1 MARPALRVLLVED
14 DPDDARMLGF
24 ELDAVYEAQI
34 DRVWTEDSY
43 RRRLGTR
50 PDVILADYSLP
61 QFSALAALELL
72 RELELDIPLIVV
84 TGTIGEDKAVECMHL
99 GAADYLLKDRLARLA
114 PAVGRALQEKTARDA
129 KRAAEEALRER
140 LHFEELLARS
150 SRRLLHAPAGEVD
163 AALVQLLHTIAPFH
177 QADQVV
183 VRTFDPA
190 SGAATMT
197 HRWRSATARVA
208 EPEPVVEAGEL
219 DWGVAGLVRGEA
231 LLVARTDLPPE
242 AEKMRRFLAERH
254 VAVQGAFPLLVESEL
269 VGFLG
274 LQWSAVPSSARD
286 ELLNRLTVFS
296 DIVASALARSRAEQ
310 QRAQAFK
317 ELERLKRAAELER
330 DYLREEVRG
339 AAHGEVIGESSALR
353 SVLELVDAVASTRA
367 TVLIRGESGAGKE
380 VIARAIHQRSDRR
393 NGPLVRV
400 NCASIP
406 RELFESEFFGHV
418 KGSFTGALRNRAGRF
433 ELADGG
439 TIFLDEVGEIP
450 PDMQA
455 KLLRVLQEGEFE
467 RVGDDRTR
475 HVDVRVVAATNRDLE
490 ADVESGA
497 FRRDLYYRLNVF
509 PIEVPPLRERRADI
523 LPLAAHFLARSERE
537 QRRSG
542 LTLTQEHQVLLEGY
556 DWPGNVRELAHVI
569 ERAVILSAKPP
580 LRLDLALNVGAPSS
594 ATRLKPSA
602 ILTDAELRDLERDN
616 LLAALEEVNYRV
628 SGPGGAAE
636 LLGLSPSTLRDRM
649 KSLNIQRKDA

>member
-1 MARPALRVLLVED
+1 MARLALRVLLVED
-14 DPDDARMLGF
+14 NPDDARMLGF
-24 ELDAVYEAQI
+24 ELEADYDARVE
-34 DRVWTEDSY
+34 RVWTEGAY
-43 RRRLGTR
+43 RAKLGEN
-50 PDVILADYSLP
+50 PDIILADYSLP
-61 QFSALAALELL
+61 QFSALAALKVL

-84 TGTIGEDKAVECMHL
+84 TGTIGEDKAVECIHL
-99 GAADYLLKDRLARLA
+99 GAADYLLKDRLTRLA
-114 PAVGRALQEKTARDA
+114 PAVGRALQEKAARDA

-177 QADQVV
+177 RADQVI
-183 VRTFDPA
+183 VRSFDPE

-208 EPEPVVEAGEL
+208 EPEPVVEAGDL
-219 DWGVAGLVRGEA
+219 DWGVGELLRGEA
-231 LLVARTDLPPE
+231 ILVARADLPPG
-242 AEKMRRFLAERH
+242 AGRMRRYLEERQ
-254 VAVQGAFPLLVESEL
+254 VLVQGVFPLLVENEL
-269 VGFLG
+269 VGLLG
-274 LQWSAVPSSARD
+274 LQWSAAPSSPRE

-339 AAHGEVIGESSALR
+339 PAHGEVIGASHALR

-380 VIARAIHQRSDRR
+380 VVARAIHQRSDRS

-450 PDMQA
+450 QDMQA

-475 HVDVRVVAATNRDLE
+475 HVDVRVIAATNRNLE
-490 ADVESGA
+490 AEVEAGT

-523 LPLAAHFLARSERE
+523 LPLAEHFLERSQQE

-542 LTLTQEHQVLLEGY
+542 LTLSPEDRTLLEGY

-569 ERAVILSAKPP
+569 ERAVILSAAPP
-580 LRLDLALNVGAPSS
+580 LRLDLALNAGGATS
-594 ATRLKPSA
+594 ATRLKPNA
-602 ILTDAELRDLERDN
+602 ILTDAELRELERDN
-616 LLAALEEVNYRV
+616 LLAALAEVNFRV